1 MSSSPSSSPI
11 FPSPFPVP
19 QVFFTS
25 ECVMGCRRP
34 QVGSMVHVAAERP
47 HPHACWRATRVE
59 VTERWESER
68 REEKKVSQSVIQ
80 RHVLGHILSKSFE
93 VTCASVVVTSRCQFF
108 PLSSSLTP
116 SSHSSSLQTLIGFIS
131 KLSNTL
137 AIVDCGT
144 EEVTFDPQAVVAMGY
159 KPQASDWVSISV
171 RRYCEGGEEGEE
183 EEEAEEEEV
192 VEVKPLRE
200 KEVEGEVTSFGQ
212 GKPNSCI
219 GCSPYTL

>member
-1 MSSSPSSSPI
+1 MSSSPSSSPTL
-11 FPSPFPVP
+11 PSPSPVP

-47 HPHACWRATRVE
+47 HPHACWRATCVE

-80 RHVLGHILSKSFE
+80 RHVLGHILSNSHVQVLWSHQGVSF
-93 VTCASVVVTSRCQFF
+93 F
-108 PLSSSLTP
+108 LSPPP
-116 SSHSSSLQTLIGFIS
+116 SHPPPSSLQTLIGFIS

-144 EEVTFDPQAVVAMGY
+144 GEVTFDPQAVVAMGY
-159 KPQASDWVSISV
+159 KPQAGDWVSISV
-171 RRYCEGGEEGEE
+171 RIYCERGEEGE

-212 GKPNSCI
+212 GRPNSCI
-219 GCSPYTL
+219 GCSPYPL